1 MKIEHFVLGGERV
14 SAADGKTFAVIE
26 PATGKPFAE
35 VAEAGPEDVQ
45 RAVQAAYQAFEEGR
59 WPRLSATDRG
69 RILLQAAVLVR
80 QRLEEIAVV
89 EARNAGKPIRDA
101 RGEIGLVAAVLEYWG
116 GAANKIFG
124 ETIPVQ
130 DAGLEVTLREPVGVC
145 ALITPWNFPLVIASW
160 KIAPALACGNT
171 VVLKPAQLTPL
182 SVLML
187 ADILMEAGL
196 PPGVLSILPG
206 PGSAIGNALVT
217 HPRVSKVS
225 FTGSTE
231 VGSQIMR
238 LCADNITRIS
248 LELGGKAANVVFS
261 DADLERCVESSI
273 FSVFGNTGQDCCAR
287 SRILVQRSIYEE
299 FVERLTR
306 RTAALQLGQPLD
318 EKTEIGPLISAAQ
331 RQRSLDYVALGQQE
345 GAQVLIGGSVPA
357 IPNNE
362 EGYFLQPTILVH
374 VDNSMRVAQE
384 EIFGPVVC
392 VIPFDSEEEAVRLAN
407 DTPYGL
413 SGSVWTRDLGR
424 AIRMV
429 KGIRAGVLSVNS
441 NHSVH
446 TEAPFGG
453 YKKSGIGREM
463 GMLAAQLYTEVKSVF
478 FSQE

>member
-1 MKIEHFVLGGERV
+1 MNIEHLVLGGERV
-14 SAADGKTFAVIE
+14 PAADGKTFAVTE
-26 PATGKPFAE
+26 PGSGKPFVE
-35 VAEAGPEDVQ
+35 VAEAGHEDVE
-45 RAVQAAYQAFEEGR
+45 RAVRAAYRAFEEGR
-59 WPRLSATDRG
+59 WPRMSATERG
-69 RILLQAAVLVR
+69 RILLQAATLVR
-80 QRLEEIAVV
+80 QRLEDIATV

-101 RGEIGLVAAVLEYWG
+101 RGEIALVAAVLEYWG

-171 VVLKPAQLTPL
+171 VVVKPAQLTPL
-182 SVLML
+182 SVLTL
-187 ADILMEAGL
+187 ADILTEAGL
-196 PPGVLSILPG
+196 PPGVISVLPG
-206 PGSAIGNALVT
+206 PGSVAGNALVT
-217 HPRVSKVS
+217 HPLVSKVS

-238 LCADNITRIS
+238 LCANNITRVS
-248 LELGGKAANVVFS
+248 LELGGKAANVVFA
-261 DADLERCVESSI
+261 DADIERCIESSV
-273 FSVFGNTGQDCCAR
+273 FAVFGNCGQDCCAR
-287 SRILVQRSIYEE
+287 SRLLVQRSIHEE
-299 FVERLTR
+299 FAARFAR
-306 RTAALQLGQPLD
+306 RTAALQVGQPLD
-318 EKTEIGPLISAAQ
+318 EKTEVGPLISAGQ

-345 GAQVLIGGSVPA
+345 GAELITGGAVPA
-357 IPNNE
+357 MSNG
-362 EGYFLQPTILVH
+362 GYFLQPVVLTH
-374 VDNSMRVAQE
+374 VDNKMRVAQE

-392 VIPFDSEEEAVRLAN
+392 VIPFDTEEEAIRLAN

-413 SGSVWTRDLGR
+413 AGSVWTRDLGR
-424 AIRMV
+424 AIRAA

-453 YKKSGIGREM
+453 YKQSGIGREM
-463 GMLAAQLYTEVKSVF
+463 GMHAAQLYTEVKSVF

>member
-1 MKIEHFVLGGERV
+1 MNIEHLVLGGERV
-14 SAADGKTFAVIE
+14 PAADGKTFAVTE
-26 PATGKPFAE
+26 PGSGKPFVE
-35 VAEAGPEDVQ
+35 VAEAGHEDVE
-45 RAVQAAYQAFEEGR
+45 RAVRAAYRAFEEGR
-59 WPRLSATDRG
+59 WPRMSATERG
-69 RILLQAAVLVR
+69 RILLQAATLVR
-80 QRLEEIAVV
+80 QRLEDIATV

-101 RGEIGLVAAVLEYWG
+101 RGEIALVAAVLEYWG

-171 VVLKPAQLTPL
+171 VVVKPAQLTPL
-182 SVLML
+182 SVLTL

-196 PPGVLSILPG
+196 PPGVISVLPG
-206 PGSAIGNALVT
+206 PGSVAGNALVT
-217 HPRVSKVS
+217 HPLVSKVS

-238 LCADNITRIS
+238 LCANNITRVS
-248 LELGGKAANVVFS
+248 LELGGKAANVVFA
-261 DADLERCVESSI
+261 DADIERCIESSV
-273 FSVFGNTGQDCCAR
+273 FAVFGNCGQDCCAR
-287 SRILVQRSIYEE
+287 SRLLVQRSIHEE
-299 FVERLTR
+299 FAARFAR
-306 RTAALQLGQPLD
+306 RTAALQVGQPLD
-318 EKTEIGPLISAAQ
+318 EKTEVGPLISAGQ

-345 GAQVLIGGSVPA
+345 GAELITGGAVPA
-357 IPNNE
+357 MSNG
-362 EGYFLQPTILVH
+362 GYFLQPVVLTH
-374 VDNSMRVAQE
+374 VDNKMRVAQE

-392 VIPFDSEEEAVRLAN
+392 VIPFDTEEEAIRLAN

-413 SGSVWTRDLGR
+413 AGSVWTRDLGR
-424 AIRMV
+424 AIRAA

-453 YKKSGIGREM
+453 YKQSGIGREM
-463 GMLAAQLYTEVKSVF
+463 GMHAAQIYTEVKSVF

>member
-1 MKIEHFVLGGERV
+1 MNIEHLVLGGERV
-14 SAADGKTFAVIE
+14 PAADGKTFAVTE
-26 PATGKPFAE
+26 PGSGKPFVE
-35 VAEAGPEDVQ
+35 VAEAGHEDVE
-45 RAVQAAYQAFEEGR
+45 RAVRAAYRAFEEGR
-59 WPRLSATDRG
+59 WPRMSATERG
-69 RILLQAAVLVR
+69 RILLQAATLVR
-80 QRLEEIAVV
+80 QRLEDIATI

-101 RGEIGLVAAVLEYWG
+101 RGEIALVAAVLEYWG

-171 VVLKPAQLTPL
+171 VVVKPAQLTPL
-182 SVLML
+182 SVLTL

-196 PPGVLSILPG
+196 PPGVISVLPG
-206 PGSAIGNALVT
+206 PGSVAGNALVT
-217 HPRVSKVS
+217 HPLVSKVS

-238 LCADNITRIS
+238 LCANNITRVS
-248 LELGGKAANVVFS
+248 LELGGKAANVVFA
-261 DADLERCVESSI
+261 DADIERCIESSV
-273 FSVFGNTGQDCCAR
+273 FAVFGNCGQDCCAR
-287 SRILVQRSIYEE
+287 SRLLVQRSIHEE
-299 FVERLTR
+299 FAARFAR
-306 RTAALQLGQPLD
+306 RTAALQVGQPLD
-318 EKTEIGPLISAAQ
+318 ETAEVGPLISAGQ

-345 GAQVLIGGSVPA
+345 GAELITGGAVPA
-357 IPNNE
+357 MSNG
-362 EGYFLQPTILVH
+362 GYFLQPVVLTH
-374 VDNSMRVAQE
+374 VDNKMRVAQE

-392 VIPFDSEEEAVRLAN
+392 VIPFDTEEEAIRLAN

-413 SGSVWTRDLGR
+413 AGSVWTRDLGR
-424 AIRMV
+424 AIRAA

-453 YKKSGIGREM
+453 YKQSGIGREM
-463 GMLAAQLYTEVKSVF
+463 GMHAAQLYTEVKSVF